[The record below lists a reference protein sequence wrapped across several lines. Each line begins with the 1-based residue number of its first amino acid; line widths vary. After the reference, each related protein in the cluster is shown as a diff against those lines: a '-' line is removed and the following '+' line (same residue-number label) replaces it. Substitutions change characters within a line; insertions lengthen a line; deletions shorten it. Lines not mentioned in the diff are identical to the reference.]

1 VRGGPAL
8 GDIDVQHVWRF
19 HRAHKIDLSAR
30 KSWCQSKDPDFAA
43 KAAEIVGLYLAPPE
57 NTIVI
62 CVDEKPSIQAPER
75 AQDYLKFPND
85 RALSGRR
92 LQAPR
97 HLDPVRRA

>member
-1 VRGGPAL
+1 L

-85 RALSGRR
+85 RAQRAQITSAT
-92 LQAPR
+92 APR
-97 HLDPVRRA
+97 PCSPRLKWIKS